1 MEEVADV
8 HYLVAAIGIA
18 GITVLLWKAVR
29 PQSPATS
36 TVVAPD
42 DDPEFLK
49 GLNRKPN
56 EEH

>member
-1 MEEVADV
+1 MQ
-8 HYLVAAIGIA
+8 YLVAALGIA

-29 PQSPATS
+29 PQRPATS
-36 TVVAPD
+36 TVLAPD

-56 EEH
+56 EER